1 MHRVFLESGNLE
13 LWGSFGVR
21 GHDPMPVF
29 VADDMSG
36 AASVVRIPFYQSWFW
51 QAQVRV
57 VTVRLWFG
65 MDNFTFRRNLRT
77 YPDRLLPF
85 GRTFF
90 ALRWDLWN

>member
-1 MHRVFLESGNLE
+1 MESGNLE
-13 LWGSFGVR
+13 LWGSLGVR
-21 GHDPMPVF
+21 GHDPMQVF

-36 AASVVRIPFYQSWFW
+36 SGSVVQTPFYQSWYW

-65 MDNFTFRRNLRT
+65 MDNFTFRRNLQT
-77 YPDRLLPF
+77 YPDRILPF

-90 ALRWDLWN
+90 ALRWDLWD